1 MSAAYDTIDA
11 GGPANLDPALHPELY
26 DNVRTRRILAFFVDA
41 VIMFALMTLAFV
53 VITFLGLFT
62 LGLGFILYAI
72 VWPVVPILYNMF
84 TLGGPSSA
92 TVGMRM
98 AGVEMRTWDGGR
110 MYSLLAAV
118 HAALYW
124 FSVTI
129 LTPFILLVSL
139 FSAKKRMLHD
149 MAIGTVV
156 VRSDMV

>member
-1 MSAAYDTIDA
+1 
-11 GGPANLDPALHPELY
+11 
-26 DNVRTRRILAFFVDA
+26 
-41 VIMFALMTLAFV
+41 
-53 VITFLGLFT
+53 
-62 LGLGFILYAI
+62 
-72 VWPVVPILYNMF
+72 MF

>member
-11 GGPANLDPALHPELY
+11 GGPARLDPAIHPELY
-26 DNVRTRRILAFFVDA
+26 DNVRTRRILAFCADA
-41 VIMFALMTLAFV
+41 VIMFVLMTLAFV

-62 LGLGFILYAI
+62 LGLGWLLYALI
-72 VWPVVPILYNMF
+72 WPVVPILYNMF
-84 TLGGPSSA
+84 TLGGPNSA

-98 AGVEMRTWDGGR
+98 SGIEMRTWDGGP

-156 VRSDMV
+156 VRSDVI